1 MPCLPLVAFKGH
13 SRQAFSSRRTP
24 FSQFCGGK
32 TLTKRAVLW
41 PRFEVLG
48 ITNLI
53 VIFLF
58 RARERALFYFWE
70 CILGRKSMRMKY
82 VFGEAKETC
91 LVNPLPS
98 GARLKRPIHAR
109 DGKTRDMYAMLE
121 KKKNHHPFFSGDIK
135 KMCSAT
141 KCKWMWREYLRFF
154 HVLCRD
160 IVDSGCWF
168 HQGPHFSCLET

>member
-70 CILGRKSMRMKY
+70 CTSGRKSMRMKH

-121 KKKNHHPFFSGDIK
+121 KKKKKITIPFSQEILKRCALQQNASECEGSIYDFSMFCVVTLSIAAADFTRGHTFP
-135 KMCSAT
+135 A
-141 KCKWMWREYLRFF
+141 
-154 HVLCRD
+154 
-160 IVDSGCWF
+160 
-168 HQGPHFSCLET
+168 